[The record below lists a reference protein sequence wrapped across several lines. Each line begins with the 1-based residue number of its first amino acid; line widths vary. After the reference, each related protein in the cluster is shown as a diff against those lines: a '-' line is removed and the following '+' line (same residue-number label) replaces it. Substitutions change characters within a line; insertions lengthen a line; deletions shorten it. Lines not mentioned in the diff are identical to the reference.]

1 MATFSAILGGIYLIG
16 FISAFLKVNRYLNV
30 KNADNDPEG
39 LDALT
44 AMGAAVFWPLWI
56 VPYSIYRALKG

>member
-1 MATFSAILGGIYLIG
+1 MATFSAILGGIYLVG
-16 FISAFLKVNRYLNV
+16 FVSAFLKINRYLNV

-56 VPYSIYRALKG
+56 VPYTAYRMMKG

>member
-1 MATFSAILGGIYLIG
+1 MLAFSSILGGVYLIG
-16 FISAFLKVNRYLNV
+16 FIAAFLKVNRWLNV
-30 KNADNDPEG
+30 KNADTDPEG

-56 VPYSIYRALKG
+56 VPYSVYRMMKG

>member
-1 MATFSAILGGIYLIG
+1 MLTFSAIIGGVYLIG
-16 FISAFLKVNRYLNV
+16 MISAFLKVNRWLNI

-44 AMGAAVFWPLWI
+44 AMGAAVFWPVWI
-56 VPYSIYRALKG
+56 VPYSVYRMTKG